1 MVAGNRD
8 CNDSDEKV
16 AIGGVL
22 AGAQPLPLQAL
33 VSGEAAFLHVHAIK
47 TRLHVSLHPE
57 KRACSSRV
65 RCPGLCTTLTLSA

>member
-33 VSGEAAFLHVHAIK
+33 VSGEAAFLHVQLKRVYI
-47 TRLHVSLHPE
+47 LSLLPE
-57 KRACSSRV
+57 KRAGSSHV

>member
-47 TRLHVSLHPE
+47 TRFTCKLTPREKSLQ
-57 KRACSSRV
+57 
-65 RCPGLCTTLTLSA
+65 